1 MFPEGFSSADT
12 CTYYREVE
20 FIQRSTSKVNIEH
33 GTKVTITL
41 FSHLLTTSK
50 VNIAPLH

>member
-1 MFPEGFSSADT
+1 MFPGGFSIADT
-12 CTYYREVE
+12 CTCYRGEVE

-41 FSHLLTTSK
+41 FSTHIYLDQGK
-50 VNIAPLH
+50 I